1 VPGALAGQWG
11 RAVQCCSR
19 TPPPPQA
26 QESAV
31 GPPADSHEHDC
42 PCPRRLPLPVL
53 PTGVRRG
60 GRRCEARRQPVLSR
74 QGRRGRDT
82 SGTLGNRGCHPN
94 SPARRGGAAGAL
106 DDVDRAQHRHHAVMP
121 AGVRGR
127 LPSAPVS
134 RETGGLAHDV
144 GREASLEPSREPGR
158 LRARGL
164 VRTPVERE
172 VPATCADQSQPT
184 PAIPIIPPTDQKVG
198 GSRVFVVGAG
208 DRSPS
213 GVLSPSNARLSAS
226 RAAASTCVPRLR
238 AQPRIARTRRRSF

>member
-1 VPGALAGQWG
+1 MRWRQTRVLAATIRHSPGT
-11 RAVQCCSR
+11 RAELFYGL
-19 TPPPPQA
+19 PAP
-26 QESAV
+26 ES
-31 GPPADSHEHDC
+31 
-42 PCPRRLPLPVL
+42 L
-53 PTGVRRG
+53 GV
-60 GRRCEARRQPVLSR
+60 ARRPTHSHPHDPTDEDR
-74 QGRRGRDT
+74 APYS